1 MKRMVRFTAFLA
13 GLLVSQLCL
22 AQAPAGAPAGA
33 TGLCKDGTY
42 TTAQSKQGACRGHQG
57 VKTWFAAAAPAP
69 AKTPAAKKPAPAATR
84 AATPARSAGQA
95 PVAPVPAGAT
105 GLCKDGTY
113 TTAQS
118 KQGACRGHQ
127 GVETWFAAAA
137 PAPAAKPAPAPART
151 QAPAPARSAG
161 QAPVASAPAGATG
174 LCKDGT
180 YTKAQSK
187 QGACRGHQGVETWFA
202 AAAAVPA
209 AKSASP
215 PAPAQTQTPT
225 PARPAAQPPAAPPPA
240 PRTAADTSAQ
250 APGGGPDQVWLNTA
264 TNVYHCFGSQWY
276 GKTKSGAYMTEA
288 EAQAKGAR
296 ANRGKPCK

>member
-95 PVAPVPAGAT
+95 PVAPV
-105 GLCKDGTY
+105 
-113 TTAQS
+113 
-118 KQGACRGHQ
+118 
-127 GVETWFAAAA
+127 
-137 PAPAAKPAPAPART
+137 
-151 QAPAPARSAG
+151 
-161 QAPVASAPAGATG
+161 PAGATG